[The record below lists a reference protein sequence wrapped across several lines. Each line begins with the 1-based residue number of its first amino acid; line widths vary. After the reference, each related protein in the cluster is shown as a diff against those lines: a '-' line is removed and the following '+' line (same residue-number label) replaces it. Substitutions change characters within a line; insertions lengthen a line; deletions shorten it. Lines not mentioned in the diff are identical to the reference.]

1 MTANAPAAGNCIAFQ
16 QLCVLDGKEQRLM
29 KLFTRLFAAVCC
41 LALPAAVARGEIK
54 TQTLEYKDGD
64 TALRGY
70 LAYDD
75 AVEGKRPGVLVV
87 PEWWG
92 VNDYVK
98 SRAEQL
104 AKLGHVAFVA
114 DIYGDGFTTADPKV
128 AGQKAGEAKEAG
140 WLRSRG
146 KLAIEQLR
154 KHDRVDPQ
162 NVAAIGYC
170 FGGATVLELAR
181 AGEDLKGVVSF
192 HGELATKEPAKEGQI
207 KPRILVLHGAA
218 DPFVPP
224 QQLEAFEKEMRAA
237 KADYKVI
244 QYPDAQHSFTNPD
257 VDKAN
262 LDGAKYNKAA
272 DEQSWKDMQA
282 FFGEIFGNA
291 APKQ

>member
-1 MTANAPAAGNCIAFQ
+1 MTRILALTAFFFAVT
-16 QLCVLDGKEQRLM
+16 L
-29 KLFTRLFAAVCC
+29 AAVS
-41 LALPAAVARGEIK
+41 AHAEVK
-54 TQTLEYKDGD
+54 TQTIEYKDGD
-64 TALRGY
+64 ATLKGF

-75 AVEGKRPGVLVV
+75 AVDGKRPGVLVV

-92 VNDYVK
+92 VNDYAK

-104 AKLGHVAFVA
+104 AKLGFVAFVA
-114 DIYGDGFTTADPKV
+114 DIFGDGFVTADPKV

-192 HGELATKEPAKEGQI
+192 HGALDTKEPQRGQV
-207 KPRILVLHGAA
+207 KTKILVLHGDA

-224 QQLEAFEKEMRAA
+224 QQVAAFEQEMKDAG
-237 KADYKVI
+237 AD
-244 QYPDAQHSFTNPD
+244 
-257 VDKAN
+257 
-262 LDGAKYNKAA
+262 
-272 DEQSWKDMQA
+272 
-282 FFGEIFGNA
+282 
-291 APKQ
+291 